1 MLAGHSGG
9 NVAEFEPKKVGRP
22 RADQTLPLILAQN
35 RPKVV
40 REYTLEAPIAQLI
53 EDYVSWAAGTGGIS
67 SDEARMLLIGRA
79 VDAFI
84 RKDVLFKTHIQD
96 QKGAK

>member
-1 MLAGHSGG
+1 M
-9 NVAEFEPKKVGRP
+9 AEFATKKLGRS
-22 RADQTLPLILAQN
+22 RAEQTLPLILAQN

-40 REYTLEAPIAQLI
+40 REFTLEAPTAQLV
-53 EDYVSWAAGTGGIS
+53 EDYVSWAAEAGGIS
-67 SDEARMLLIGRA
+67 NDEARMLLIGRA

-84 RKDVLFKTHIQD
+84 RKDVLFKQHFQT